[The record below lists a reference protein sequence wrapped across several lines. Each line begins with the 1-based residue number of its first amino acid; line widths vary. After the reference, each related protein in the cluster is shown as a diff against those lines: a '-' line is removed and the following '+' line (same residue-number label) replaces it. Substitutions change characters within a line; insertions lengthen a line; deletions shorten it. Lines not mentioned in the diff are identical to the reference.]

1 MSENL
6 RKPEKNNLAKP
17 SASTFQRNGF
27 YESILEMRNK
37 DPRTFDELSPATKL
51 ALAYY
56 EAAKR
61 KALREDESVA

>member
-1 MSENL
+1 MKQNL
-6 RKPEKNNLAKP
+6 RKPEI
-17 SASTFQRNGF
+17 SSFQRNGF

-61 KALREDESVA
+61 KALREDQEAA

>member
-1 MSENL
+1 M
-6 RKPEKNNLAKP
+6 KQTLAKP
-17 SASTFQRNGF
+17 GVSTFQRNGF

-51 ALAYY
+51 TLAYY

-61 KALREDESVA
+61 KALREDEQAA